1 MYRRLLGSWILSRP
15 ASACHHLPP
24 GSRIAPRRV
33 HSPPYAPL
41 TRSLQLPI
49 IRGGVAFRGV
59 AIACCFFALGLVGF
73 EWRLGGRRAG
83 HLGHWRRGVG
93 RYESM
98 ECRMRG
104 SLQPLCYAS
113 FIRFSSI
120 FNSPSHV
127 YFLMT

>member
-15 ASACHHLPP
+15 DSACHHLPP

-83 HLGHWRRGVG
+83 QLGHWRRGVG

-98 ECRMRG
+98 EYVGREGLG
-104 SLQPLCYAS
+104 SRSLLLTSTVPVRCHC
-113 FIRFSSI
+113 FIRRMHI
-120 FNSPSHV
+120 
-127 YFLMT
+127 